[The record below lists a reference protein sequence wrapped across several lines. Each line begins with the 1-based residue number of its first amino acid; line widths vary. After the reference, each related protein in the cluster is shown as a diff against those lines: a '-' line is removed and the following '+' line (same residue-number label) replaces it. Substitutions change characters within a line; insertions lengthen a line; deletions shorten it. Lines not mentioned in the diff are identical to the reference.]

1 MIHTVPQRSDGQP
14 RVHVTLI
21 DFNLSFPLINGTTS
35 SIGYTLGYTPPEC
48 YSGKWEYT
56 FTVDS
61 WSLGATLYLLFTGK
75 TPYEYTYTEEGEKTP
90 WPKKKR
96 KEFMRNLLEHQQH
109 SYAPLNCSSEARD
122 FIEIL
127 LHVDPANRPTMRELM
142 WHRWLK

>member
-21 DFNLSFPLINGTTS
+21 DFNLSFSLIND
-35 SIGYTLGYTPPEC
+35 TPPEY
-48 YSGKWEYT
+48 YSNEQKST

-75 TPYEYTYTEEGEKTP
+75 TPYEYTYTDEGKMKSWPMEKSI
-90 WPKKKR
+90 K
-96 KEFMRNLLEHQQH
+96 FMHNLLEHQQH
-109 SYAPLNCSSEARD
+109 SYAPLNCSSDARD
-122 FIEIL
+122 FIETL